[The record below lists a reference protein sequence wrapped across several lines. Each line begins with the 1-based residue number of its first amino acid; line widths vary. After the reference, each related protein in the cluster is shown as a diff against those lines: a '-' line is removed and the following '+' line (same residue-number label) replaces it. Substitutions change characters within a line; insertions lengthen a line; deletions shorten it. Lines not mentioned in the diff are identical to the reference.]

1 MSKWVDNL
9 IEKLRTLKSNTD
21 QSTKYDLVEI
31 NTMVDKI
38 HWVELTEI
46 EKLFEIIPQWEKLI
60 QTQTI
65 SEIFNSTSW
74 ITSWLETFW
83 QDNWQLKTLTAW
95 CNNELIAIIPLY
107 LQRPNSVFSFNT
119 LYPLGQGE
127 KEEQEISSE
136 YTDMLIKSEFQES
149 LYPKIRQWIKSLNAE
164 QLVWR
169 ALVYNSPTK
178 SILMNIR
185 QQKNSSELTRYLV
198 DGTNWSPKRL
208 SKNMRSR
215 YRRGLNQ
222 LQTLNAKIDWVAK
235 KDFDH
240 YWQLMKGFHQQRWL
254 GKNKKGAFY
263 SDEFNSFH
271 ADFRKASPENI
282 AMSAIWVKNTPIAIH
297 YYFSDTTTLYFY
309 QSGWNESEYSHLSP
323 GLILHLWTI
332 ENNNKLYY
340 DFMMGKKHDSYKA
353 KFATQQQPMYNIVI
367 TFSPI
372 KLMIYRAL
380 KKLKLVS
387 C

>member
-1 MSKWVDNL
+1 
-9 IEKLRTLKSNTD
+9 
-21 QSTKYDLVEI
+21 
-31 NTMVDKI
+31 MVDKI
-38 HWVELTEI
+38 HWVELTEV

-60 QTQTI
+60 QTQTA
-65 SEIFNSTSW
+65 SEVFNSTYW
-74 ITSWLETFW
+74 MISWLETFW

-95 CNNELIAIIPLY
+95 CNNELVAIIPLY
-107 LQRPNSVFSFNT
+107 LQRPNTIFSFNT

-127 KEEQEISSE
+127 KEEKEIASE
-136 YTDMLIKSEFQES
+136 YTDLLIKSEFQDS
-149 LYPKIRQWIKSLNAE
+149 LSPKIRQWIQSLNAA

-169 ALVYNSPTK
+169 AMVYNSPTK
-178 SILMNIR
+178 NILMNIK
-185 QQKNSSELTRYLV
+185 QQRSSNELTRYLV
-198 DGTNWSPKRL
+198 DSTNWSPQCL

-222 LQTLNAKIDWVAK
+222 LQKSNAKIDWVAT
-235 KDFDH
+235 KDFEH
-240 YWQLMKGFHQQRWL
+240 YWQLMKGFHQQRWE

-271 ADFRKASPENI
+271 ADFRKASPKNI
-282 AMSAIWVKNTPIAIH
+282 AMSAIWVNNTPIAIH

-340 DFMMGKKHDSYKA
+340 DFMMGKKQDSYKA
-353 KFATQQQPMYNIVI
+353 KLSTKQQPMYNITI

-372 KLMIYRAL
+372 KLMIYRVL
-380 KKLKLVS
+380 KKLKLIS